1 MDFRTDLY
9 IPKEF
14 NNAELLGHLLSKW
27 EENGFVEHLVL
38 PLDEVLHFEEEDYFS
53 ETEKCERLANDLRA
67 IQTISVTVNSNY
79 GTGYETWNTV
89 CMGYRSVVAIKD
101 RLVCFGFTHTF
112 IDIMK
117 SLENDERHIEWFSD
131 RDVSKVLVNF
141 ALHLKEVK

>member
-14 NNAELLGHLLSKW
+14 NNAELLGYLLSKW

-38 PLDEVLHFEEEDYFS
+38 PLEEVLLFEEETYFS
-53 ETEKCERLANDLRA
+53 KMEKCERLANELRA
-67 IQTISVTVNSNY
+67 IQTISVTFNSNY

-89 CMGYRSVVAIKD
+89 CMGKGSVVAMKD
-101 RLVCFGFTHTF
+101 RLVCFEFTHTF

-117 SLENDERHIEWFSD
+117 SLENDEKYIAWFSD

-141 ALHLKEVK
+141 ARHLKEVQ